1 MAEGDYF
8 LVTKAGTVTGDA
20 TGLNA
25 ALNANDHIVFDG
37 ATWRVVSSGVVAGA
51 ANTVHSAGD
60 VSDGTVAKVTAANQ
74 KGVLVRD
81 NSIADGVANA
91 YKLTDTLDLGTYA

>member
-1 MAEGDYF
+1 MKEGDYL

-20 TGLNA
+20 ASLNA

-37 ATWRVVSSGVVAGA
+37 AAWHVVSSGVVAGA

-60 VSDGTVAKVTAANQ
+60 VSDGAIAVMTAANQ
-74 KGVLVRD
+74 KGLLVRD

-91 YKLTDTLDLGTYA
+91 YKLANTLDLGIY